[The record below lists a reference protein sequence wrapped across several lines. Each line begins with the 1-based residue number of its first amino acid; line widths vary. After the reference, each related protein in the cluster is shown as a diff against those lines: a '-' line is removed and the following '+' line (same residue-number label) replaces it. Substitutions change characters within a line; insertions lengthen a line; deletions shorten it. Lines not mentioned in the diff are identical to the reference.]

1 MSLASSQSQTLPQGR
16 ERFCHVHSCQ
26 QRECSGE
33 RFCGPPG
40 TGDETS
46 TGWTCTVQPMNR
58 TLCSCRCF
66 SHWNLTNQ
74 MTNQKRKLREFPGS
88 PVVRIRCFHCDDLG
102 SIPCGGSKILQA
114 LLQGPKIKESSGT
127 KSLLFKNWY
136 RALKPLKYRIKA
148 QS

>member
-1 MSLASSQSQTLPQGR
+1 
-16 ERFCHVHSCQ
+16 
-26 QRECSGE
+26 
-33 RFCGPPG
+33 
-40 TGDETS
+40 
-46 TGWTCTVQPMNR
+46 
-58 TLCSCRCF
+58 
-66 SHWNLTNQ
+66 

-148 QS
+148 QSQEDLKSIYIRAMQTLRRVRRKITILITSFFTAENLNFKIETQNETMVSPFNEAHLFVFIM